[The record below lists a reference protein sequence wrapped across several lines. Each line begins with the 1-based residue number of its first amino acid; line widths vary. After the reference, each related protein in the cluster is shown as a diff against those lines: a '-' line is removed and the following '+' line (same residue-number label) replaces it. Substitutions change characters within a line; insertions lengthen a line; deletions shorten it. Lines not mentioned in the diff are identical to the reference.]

1 MQGNVLELLLA
12 KPWLLLIAIF
22 CLGLSVFVHEL
33 GHYLAA
39 RWRGLYAPRFSIG
52 FGRKICSWTDRH
64 GTEFRL
70 SWIPLGGYVAL
81 PQLADMGELEGGD
94 GEEVKKLPPIGYLDK
109 VFVAVAGASF
119 NLLFAILLG
128 SVLWFVGQD
137 VAVGSQTT
145 TIGYVMPTLDRP
157 DGTKIPSPAAVAGLR
172 IGDTVRS
179 IDGTRT
185 QAWGDVLKALIYGSG
200 RTDDGQRTAVFIVE
214 RDGKQLT
221 FTLYPELVTRGKIR
235 RVGITRDDPIYVQA
249 IDADKPAAQTALRPG
264 DKILS
269 VDGTP
274 VRSALALEK
283 LLTAPA
289 PAKHQVAILRDAAPV
304 SLEIPEGLFGT
315 EFETWGLSLR
325 TDIRHIRINP
335 ASQVWTQIADSLQN
349 LWIVINPKTDVRA
362 EDMGGP
368 LEIVR
373 QFVFAADDGIFTLI
387 YLVLLIN
394 VALAV
399 FNLMPIPVLDGGHF
413 VFATIA
419 KLRGRPLPLDLVA
432 KIQTFFLVLLLSL
445 MLYVFTND
453 VRRIARD
460 TRQTSEEKQPEKT
473 PEPAPQSAPDSAPAP
488 AKP

>member
-39 RWRGLYAPRFSIG
+39 RWRGMYAPRFSIG
-52 FGRKICSWTDRH
+52 FGKKICGWTDRH
-64 GTEFRL
+64 GTEFRI

-81 PQLADMGELEGGD
+81 PQLADMGEFEGGD
-94 GEEVKKLPPIGYLDK
+94 GEEVKKLPPAGYLDK
-109 VFVAVAGASF
+109 VVVAVAGATF

-128 SVLWFVGQD
+128 SVLWYVGQD
-137 VAVGSQTT
+137 VAVGSQSSA
-145 TIGYVMPTLDRP
+145 IGYVVPTLARP
-157 DGTKIPSPAAVAGLR
+157 DGTKVASPAAVAGLR
-172 IGDTVRS
+172 IGDTIRS
-179 IDGTRT
+179 IDGKRT
-185 QAWGDVLKALIYGSG
+185 QVWGDVLKALIYGSG
-200 RTDDGQRTAVFIVE
+200 RTGDGQRTAVFIVE
-214 RDGKQLT
+214 REGKQLT
-221 FTLYPELVTRGKIR
+221 FTLYPELVTQGKIR
-235 RVGITRDDPIYVQA
+235 RVGIARDDPIYVQE
-249 IDADKPAAQTALRPG
+249 IDPKKTAATIALRPG

-269 VDGTP
+269 IDGTP
-274 VRSALALEK
+274 VRSALALEEI
-283 LLTAPA
+283 LTAPT
-289 PAKHQVAILRDAAPV
+289 PATHRLTVLRDAAPLT
-304 SLEIPEGLFGT
+304 LEIPAGLFSAD
-315 EFETWGLSLR
+315 FETWGLSIR
-325 TDIRHIRINP
+325 TEIRHIRINP
-335 ASQVWTQIADSLQN
+335 ATQVWTQIADSLQN

-362 EDMGGP
+362 SDMGGP

-373 QFVFAADDGIFTLI
+373 QFVFAADDGVFTLI

-399 FNLMPIPVLDGGHF
+399 FNLLPIPVLDGGHV

-419 KLRGRPLPLDLVA
+419 KLRGRPLPLELVA
-432 KIQTFFLVLLLSL
+432 KTQTVFLVLLLAL

-460 TRQTSEEKQPEKT
+460 TRPTSEEKQPTEAPKT
-473 PEPAPQSAPDSAPAP
+473 VPPTETPAPAP

>member
-52 FGRKICSWTDRH
+52 FGKKICGWTDRR
-64 GTEFRL
+64 GTEFRI

-109 VFVAVAGASF
+109 VFVAVAGATF

-137 VAVGSQTT
+137 VAVGSQSSS
-145 TIGYVMPTLDRP
+145 IGYVMPVMART
-157 DGTKIPSPAAVAGLR
+157 DGTKMPSPAAAAGLR
-172 IGDTVRS
+172 IGDTIRS
-179 IDGTRT
+179 IDGKRT
-185 QAWGDVLKALIYGSG
+185 ESWSDVLKALLYGSG
-200 RTDDGQRTAVFIVE
+200 RTDDGQRTAVFVVE
-214 RDGKQLT
+214 REGKQLT
-221 FTLYPELVTRGKIR
+221 FTLYPELVTQGKIR
-235 RVGITRDDPIYVQA
+235 RVGIARDDPIY
-249 IDADKPAAQTALRPG
+249 IKSITADSPAARTALLPG
-264 DKILS
+264 DKVLTI
-269 VDGTP
+269 DGAP
-274 VRSALALEK
+274 IRSALALE
-283 LLTAPA
+283 TAFSGNSSA
-289 PAKHQVAILRDAAPV
+289 PHRIEVLRESTPRAF
-304 SLEIPEGLFGT
+304 EIPADLFGDA
-315 EFETWGLSLR
+315 FEKWGLELR

-335 ASQVWTQIADSLQN
+335 ATQVWTQIADSLQN
-349 LWIVINPKTDVRA
+349 LWSVINPKTDIRA
-362 EDMGGP
+362 SDMGGP

-373 QFVFAADDGIFTLI
+373 QFVFAADDGVFTLI

-394 VALAV
+394 VALAG
-399 FNLMPIPVLDGGHF
+399 FNLLPIPVLDGGHV

-419 KLRGRPLPLDLVA
+419 KLRGRPLPLELVA
-432 KIQTFFLVLLLSL
+432 KIQTVFLVLLLAL

-460 TRQTSEEKQPEKT
+460 TRQTTEEKQPSEAPKT
-473 PEPAPQSAPDSAPAP
+473 VPPSEAPVPAP

>member
-1 MQGNVLELLLA
+1 MQGNVLDLLLA

-52 FGRKICSWTDRH
+52 FGRKIWGWTDRH
-64 GTEFRL
+64 GTEFRI

-109 VFVAVAGASF
+109 VVVAVAGASF

-128 SVLWFVGQD
+128 SVLWYVGQD

-145 TIGYVMPTLDRP
+145 TIGYVMPTMARS
-157 DGTKIPSPAAVAGLR
+157 DGTQVASPAAVAGLR
-172 IGDTVRS
+172 IGDTIRS
-179 IDGTRT
+179 IDGRKTEM
-185 QAWGDVLKALIYGSG
+185 WSDVLKALIYGSG
-200 RTDDGQRTAVFIVE
+200 RTNDGQRTAVFAVE
-214 RDGKQLT
+214 RAGRQLT
-221 FTLYPELVTRGKIR
+221 FTLYPELVTQGKIR
-235 RVGITRDDPIYVQA
+235 RVGIARDDPIY
-249 IDADKPAAQTALRPG
+249 IKSITPESPAARTAFIPG
-264 DKILS
+264 DKILTI
-269 VDGTP
+269 DGKP
-274 VRSALALEK
+274 IRSALGLEAAFSGNA
-283 LLTAPA
+283 TAP
-289 PAKHQVAILRDAAPV
+289 HRVEVLRESTPH
-304 SLEIPEGLFGT
+304 SFEIPAGLIGDD
-315 EFETWGLSLR
+315 FEKWGLELR

-335 ASQVWTQIADSLQN
+335 ATQVWTQIAESLAN
-349 LWIVINPKTDVRA
+349 LWVVINPKTDVRA
-362 EDMGGP
+362 SDMGGP

-373 QFVFAADDGIFTLI
+373 QFVFAAEDGVFTLI

-399 FNLMPIPVLDGGHF
+399 FNLLPIPVLDGGHV

-419 KLRGRPLPLDLVA
+419 KLRGRPLPIELVA
-432 KIQTFFLVLLLSL
+432 KIQTVFLVLLLAL

-460 TRQTSEEKQPEKT
+460 TRQSTEEKQPEKT
-473 PEPAPQSAPDSAPAP
+473 PPAPSSAPTPAP
-488 AKP
+488 SNP

>member
-52 FGRKICSWTDRH
+52 FGKKICSWTDRH

-94 GEEVKKLPPIGYLDK
+94 GEEVRKLPPIGYLDK
-109 VFVAVAGASF
+109 VFVSVAGASF

-128 SVLWFVGQD
+128 SVLWYVGQD
-137 VAVGSQTT
+137 VAVGSRSTA
-145 TIGYVMPTLDRP
+145 IGYVMPTMARADKTP
-157 DGTKIPSPAAVAGLR
+157 MPSPAAVAGLQ
-172 IGDTVRS
+172 IGDVIRS
-179 IDGTRT
+179 IDGKRT
-185 QAWGDVLKALIYGSG
+185 TVWGDVLKALVYGSG
-200 RTDDGQRTAVFIVE
+200 RTDDGQRSAVFVVE
-214 RDGKQLT
+214 RQGRELT
-221 FTLYPELVTRGKIR
+221 FTLHPELVTQGKIR
-235 RVGITRDDPIYVQA
+235 RVGITRDDPIYIKA
-249 IDADKPAAQTALRPG
+249 ITPDTPAAKTGFRAD
-264 DKILS
+264 DKLLAI
-269 VDGTP
+269 DGTP
-274 VRSALALEK
+274 IRSAIAFERLLALPSANPHRVE
-283 LLTAPA
+283 
-289 PAKHQVAILRDAAPV
+289 VLRDAATV
-304 SLEIPEGLFGT
+304 AFEISADALPGNI
-315 EFETWGLSLR
+315 ETWGLELR
-325 TDIRHIRINP
+325 TDIEHIHINP
-335 ASQVWTQIADSLQN
+335 ATLVSQQIADSLQN
-349 LWIVINPKTDVRA
+349 LWIVINPRTDVRA

-399 FNLMPIPVLDGGHF
+399 FNLLPIPVLDGGHV

-419 KLRGRPLPLDLVA
+419 KLRGRPLPLELVA
-432 KIQTFFLVLLLSL
+432 KIQTVFLVLLLAL

-460 TRQTSEEKQPEKT
+460 SRQTSEQKPPAEAPKPSASAET
-473 PEPAPQSAPDSAPAP
+473 PSPAP
-488 AKP
+488 AQP